1 MNDTGDTESF
11 ESLDVQRDALRQKM
25 QLQRGLIALKLGPD
39 KADRPAF
46 PRSNTMRFFYDR
58 PGLATKLAV
67 ELTSVLVGARI
78 FKSVAKT
85 VGFAKMVQTILNK

>member
-1 MNDTGDTESF
+1 MNDNDDAESF
-11 ESLDVQRDALRQKM
+11 ESLDAQRDALRQKM
-25 QLQRGLIALKLGPD
+25 QQQRELIAMKLGPD
-39 KADRPAF
+39 RTERPAF

-67 ELTSVLVGARI
+67 EVASVLVGARI

-85 VGFAKMVQTILNK
+85 VGFAKMVQTLLNK